1 MPELGFSLELP
12 DSKAQVLSS
21 GFLFKDFFFFL
32 IPIPQMSNLRL
43 PKLKQVVPGHILGQ
57 QLSQDGNLGLY
68 NLILTLIKSNIP
80 ILQLRKQV

>member
-1 MPELGFSLELP
+1 
-12 DSKAQVLSS
+12 
-21 GFLFKDFFFFL
+21 
-32 IPIPQMSNLRL
+32 MSNLRL

-80 ILQLRKQV
+80 ILQLRKQIRKVSP

>member
-32 IPIPQMSNLRL
+32 NPHSTDEQPQA
-43 PKLKQVVPGHILGQ
+43 PKIEAGGPRAHTGSATEPGWDPGSI
-57 QLSQDGNLGLY
+57 
-68 NLILTLIKSNIP
+68 
-80 ILQLRKQV
+80 